1 MSKRTFW
8 LGIALLVG
16 GVLLLPCLFLGIIAI
31 VNGLATGNSRL
42 AVTGAGFAGGAVVVG
57 GLLWWVVRRQRPS
70 VGASEAD

>member
-42 AVTGAGFAGGAVVVG
+42 GGAVVVG